1 MRVHAR
7 LRARMH
13 ARVRAR
19 GFLFV
24 GVFCNEKN
32 KMEAKWIPKSLKIG
46 VWGVVLMVLAASW
59 ASWGAS
65 AEKWCPRG
73 SQNAAKMAQ
82 DALKEANWS
91 EHEAQDGAK
100 MAL

>member
-1 MRVHAR
+1 M
-7 LRARMH
+7 M
-13 ARVRAR
+13 
-19 GFLFV
+19 
-24 GVFCNEKN
+24 
-32 KMEAKWIPKSLKIG
+32 PKLLKIDAWRV
-46 VWGVVLMVLAASW
+46 VWGVLAASW

-82 DALKEANWS
+82 DALKEANLS
-91 EHEAQDGAK
+91 EHGGQDGAK